1 MKFVVKFLLRARSSS
16 IISVRYVNFLIK
28 IITVNMQLPNNLT
41 PFIEVLARLPQQ
53 KIARAISILLVVYIA
68 YLGAQITWL
77 LLSPS
82 STQQPMGSQFSSA
95 TKSVATKSISLDK
108 LYALNLFGTF
118 NDEIDHQE
126 EIKVQDA
133 PETQLRLTL
142 SGVVASDDKAVAAAV
157 IENNGKQ
164 ETYGIGETI
173 TGTRAILDGVSSD
186 RVLIKQSGRLET
198 LMLDGF
204 KYEKA
209 KSHSTTSNTRP
220 KRPKTKRRQS
230 SSSARI
236 SDQRNNRE
244 LTRQAASLKA
254 DINKDPGKITD
265 YLRIV
270 PKRQA
275 GRVIGYQLMPGK
287 KPEFFKVSGLKSGD
301 VATQMNGYDL
311 SVPSEAAQAL
321 QALKQQT
328 EVSLLLDRNGELT
341 EILFSIDE

>member
-1 MKFVVKFLLRARSSS
+1 
-16 IISVRYVNFLIK
+16 
-28 IITVNMQLPNNLT
+28 MQLPNNLT

-53 KIARAISILLVVYIA
+53 KIARAISILLVIYVA
-68 YLGAQITWL
+68 YLAAKITWL
-77 LLSPS
+77 VVPPS
-82 STQQPMGSQFSSA
+82 TAQQPAGTQFSASTDNA
-95 TKSVATKSISLDK
+95 PTKSINLDK
-108 LYALNLFGTF
+108 LYALNLFGAF
-118 NDEIDHQE
+118 NDEVAPKKE
-126 EIKVQDA
+126 VEVQDA
-133 PETQLRLTL
+133 PETRLRLTL
-142 SGVVASDDKAVAAAV
+142 SGVVASDDRTLAAAI

-164 ETYGIGETI
+164 ETYGIGDTI

-204 KYEKA
+204 KYEKS
-209 KSHSTTSNTRP
+209 KSHNTASNNRP
-220 KRPKTKRRQS
+220 KRPKTKRQQS
-230 SSSARI
+230 TSSARI
-236 SDQRNNRE
+236 FDQRNNRE
-244 LTRQAASLKA
+244 LTRQATSLKA

-270 PKRQA
+270 PKRKA
-275 GRVIGYQLMPGK
+275 GKVIGYQLMPGK
-287 KPEFFKVSGLKSGD
+287 NPEFFKASGLKSGD